1 MARRLVA
8 LAALLVAVRAAEFRK
23 IHGDDP
29 SIYDGQA
36 VMSETD
42 RVARF
47 HELHGEW
54 PDSRWLARE
63 TPGYTKVRA
72 NLFPLA
78 SGEGAHTP
86 RARARVVPPP
96 VAFFPK
102 RMAEREADIMA
113 NATSSQARWDQWM
126 FLVQARM
133 LPTFTPTQWA
143 HTKAP
148 AHVHQRLYERFHER
162 LATATR
168 ESMSQD
174 LSGVHGPIH
183 ALFFEQA
190 RPPRAAR
197 LSSLARDRARRADTR
212 ARARARR
219 RS

>member
-1 MARRLVA
+1 
-8 LAALLVAVRAAEFRK
+8 
-23 IHGDDP
+23 
-29 SIYDGQA
+29 
-36 VMSETD
+36 
-42 RVARF
+42 
-47 HELHGEW
+47 
-54 PDSRWLARE
+54 
-63 TPGYTKVRA
+63 
-72 NLFPLA
+72 
-78 SGEGAHTP
+78 
-86 RARARVVPPP
+86 
-96 VAFFPK
+96 
-102 RMAEREADIMA
+102 MA

-190 RPPRAAR
+190 RPPP
-197 LSSLARDRARRADTR
+197 
-212 ARARARR
+212 R
-219 RS
+219 RSAFFSRSRPRAPR